1 MKFDKETEIFNKAK
15 ESFQANQLKTSL
27 ELLEEVINLNSNHT
41 EAYFLSGNIFHIK
54 GQLGKAIKAF
64 KKVLE
69 LDSNHTDAAISL
81 SVIYN
86 DIGKYEEAKAI
97 FDNANKRVKSEPTGV
112 NDSHLNKKFSQKHFE
127 LAEMYYSYNRFDEAL
142 FEYNKATGLDPDN
155 LSIRIK
161 VAKVYSKKGYISRAI
176 EELKK
181 LKSEYPDYISARVA
195 LGLLYYGN
203 GNILEA
209 QTEWQNALAKDP
221 KNEEIQMY
229 LNLSQSATETRL

>member
-1 MKFDKETEIFNKAK
+1 MKFDKETEIFNKAR
-15 ESFQANQLKTSL
+15 ELFQGNQLKASM
-27 ELLEEVINLNSNHT
+27 ELLEEVLNLNPNHS
-41 EAYFLSGNIFHIK
+41 EAYFLSGNILHIK

-69 LDSNHTDAAISL
+69 LDPNHTDAAISL

-86 DIGKYEEAKAI
+86 DIGKYDEAKAI
-97 FDNANKRVKSEPTGV
+97 FEKANNRVKKESTGIS
-112 NDSHLNKKFSQKHFE
+112 DAHLNKKFAIKHFE
-127 LAEMYYSYNRFDEAL
+127 IAEMYYSYNRYDEAL
-142 FEYNKATGLDPDN
+142 FEYNKAIALDPDN
-155 LSIRIK
+155 LSTRIK
-161 VAKVYSKKGYISRAI
+161 VAKVYSKKGYVSKAL

-181 LKSEYPDYISARVA
+181 LKTEYPDYLPGRVA

-221 KNEEIQMY
+221 KNEELNMY
-229 LNLSQSATETRL
+229 LNLSKSATETRL